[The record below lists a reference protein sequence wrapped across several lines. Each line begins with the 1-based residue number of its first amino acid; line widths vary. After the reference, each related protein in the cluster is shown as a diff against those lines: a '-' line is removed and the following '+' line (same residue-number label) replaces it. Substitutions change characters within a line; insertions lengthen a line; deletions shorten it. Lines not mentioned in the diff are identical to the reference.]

1 MARRTAFSSETF
13 LYFLILLL
21 ALALRF
27 AALGAA
33 PLTEF
38 EARAALP
45 AHTLAYG
52 ETATLGDQPGY
63 TVLTSPL
70 FSLFGS
76 SEVIARFLPA
86 LFGIVVVVLPY
97 FWRDVM
103 GKKTALVLSF
113 ALALDPGM
121 VAVARLASGQMMAI
135 STGLIALTAWR
146 LSQPAVAGIFASF
159 AFLASP
165 LILFGFIPALFVW
178 ASLRAVEKP
187 RSTPWREFFIAAAIT
202 LTLGGTLFLR
212 APEGLGGIGSTI
224 SAFIGSFGQVGISV
238 AEIGLALLGYVL
250 PALIF
255 GAIGAVNAWR
265 NNQSIGKAVSLF
277 GVFSL
282 LLVLINPG
290 RQVTDLL
297 WVVLALW
304 VLAATQIAGTLSVPE
319 KDLPVALGEAG
330 LMLLLGIFFAIA
342 LTKLASN
349 YADFA
354 LVAGATF
361 ILAILATVLIAFGWS
376 RLGAE
381 RGFVWALLL
390 FSIVFL
396 VSASSRSL
404 RVETT
409 DANDL
414 WVPGPAAGSDR
425 LLAESLHDLSVLKLG
440 LPNDLTVESRVD
452 SFALAWDLRNLQVAD
467 SNETTP
473 ALIITPVGDIQPEEL
488 SAYRGQSFAISAER
502 AWSGWPPNFFA
513 WLFYRQAPTQTE
525 QIILWARADLFP
537 DSQSLS
543 ESAPPQTP

>member
-1 MARRTAFSSETF
+1 MARRTAFSYEIF
-13 LYFLILLL
+13 LYLLILLL
-21 ALALRF
+21 ALVLRF

-38 EARAALP
+38 EAQAALP
-45 AHTLAYG
+45 AHLLAYG
-52 ETATLGDQPGY
+52 EPTTLEDQPEY

-86 LFGIVVVVLPY
+86 LFGIVLVALPY
-97 FWRDVM
+97 FWRDLL

-113 ALALDPGM
+113 ALTLDPGM
-121 VAVARLASGQMMAI
+121 VAVARLASGQMMAL
-135 STGLIALTAWR
+135 SAALIALTAWR
-146 LSQPAVAGIFASF
+146 VSQPAVSGVFASV

-165 LILFGFIPALFVW
+165 LIFFGFIPALFVW

-187 RSTPWREFFIAAAIT
+187 SSIPWRDFFIAGAIT
-202 LTLGGTLFLR
+202 LILGGTLFLR
-212 APEGLGGIGSTI
+212 APEGLGGIGSTFA
-224 SAFIGSFGQVGISV
+224 SFIGSFGQPGVPV
-238 AEIGLALLGYVL
+238 AEIVLAFLGYVL
-250 PALIF
+250 PALIL
-255 GAIGAVNAWR
+255 GVIGAVNAWR

-297 WVVLALW
+297 WVVVALW
-304 VLAATQIAGTLSVPE
+304 VLAATQIASYLSVPE
-319 KDLPVALGEAG
+319 KDLRVALGEAG
-330 LMLLLGIFFAIA
+330 LMLLLGTFFTIA

-349 YADFA
+349 YVDFA
-354 LVAGATF
+354 WVAGATF
-361 ILAILATVLIAFGWS
+361 VLAILTTVLIAFGWS

-381 RGFVWALLL
+381 RGFIWAMML
-390 FSIVFL
+390 FSVLFL
-396 VSASSRSL
+396 VSANSRFL
-404 RVETT
+404 RVEIT

-425 LLAESLHDLSVLKLG
+425 LLAESLHDLSVLKQG
-440 LPNDLTVESRVD
+440 LPNDLPVESRVD
-452 SFALAWDLRNLQVAD
+452 SAALGWELRSLKIAD
-467 SNETTP
+467 SKETIP
-473 ALIITPVGDIQPEEL
+473 ALIITPVSDTQPEGL
-488 SAYRGQSFAISAER
+488 SAYRGQSFAIAAER

-513 WLFYRQAPTQTE
+513 WLFYRQAPTQTQ

-543 ESAPPQTP
+543 ESPLPQTP